1 MGFVEVAGKIGIAG
15 INVFSL
21 ESGENVDINIP
32 QCSIVY
38 FNVSGGGNV
47 YEVVRIYNGL
57 LVKSFFDNGYT
68 LEITSVDVSTIRVK
82 NTATYSGALTIRYN
96 YIALV

>member
-1 MGFVEVAGKIGIAG
+1 MAEQMGIAG

-21 ESGENVDINIP
+21 ESGAHVDIKIP

-47 YEVVRIYNGL
+47 YEVVRRYNGL

-68 LEITSVDVSTIRVK
+68 LGITSVDVSTIRVK
-82 NTATYSGALTIRYN
+82 NTATYSNAMTIRYN

>member
-1 MGFVEVAGKIGIAG
+1 MAGKIGIAG

-21 ESGENVDINIP
+21 EHGASIDIKIP

-47 YEVVRIYNGL
+47 YEVVRRYNGL
-57 LVKSFFDNGYT
+57 LVNAFFVNGYT
-68 LEITSVDVSTIRVK
+68 LEITNVDVSTIRVK
-82 NTATYSGALTIRYN
+82 NTATYTNAMTIRYN